1 MNTLPVDIS
10 ICGKRTI
17 VDYMFSLRNRVQRM
31 LYKLRYDDDTYTL
44 LLADSQ
50 EELTAY
56 LADWDYPPI
65 PQTINTLDE
74 ITHMI
79 RKLKT
84 EYGGHPEFDISPIN

>member
-1 MNTLPVDIS
+1 
-10 ICGKRTI
+10 
-17 VDYMFSLRNRVQRM
+17 M

-44 LLADSQ
+44 LLVDSH

-56 LADWDYPPI
+56 LAEWDYPPT
-65 PQTINTLDE
+65 PQAINTLDE

-84 EYGGHPEFDISPIN
+84 EYSGHPEFDISPIN